1 MNPSAATHDRWSP
14 SLSAN
19 RILAMILRYTYLLK
33 DSWPRILEMV
43 YWPTVQMLMWGFISQ
58 YLASTTALFA
68 QAFGLFLSAVLLWDV
83 LFRGQLGVSLSFF
96 EEMWSRNLGHLM
108 VSPLRPFEFIA
119 ALLTMSLIRTLIGMV
134 PASLLTIWFFGYS
147 VYDLG
152 LSLVFFFIN
161 LIVMGWSFGIAISG
175 LVLRWGLGAESLAWA
190 LVFAIAPLCGV
201 YYPLDVL
208 PAWLLPI
215 AHAIPASYVFE
226 GMRAIILHNTVRWD
240 LMLIATSLNVIYLTG
255 GIGLFYAYFRAARR
269 RGALLQMGE

>member
-1 MNPSAATHDRWSP
+1 
-14 SLSAN
+14 
-19 RILAMILRYTYLLK
+19 
-33 DSWPRILEMV
+33 
-43 YWPTVQMLMWGFISQ
+43 VQLLMWGFISQ
-58 YLASTTALFA
+58 YLASTTDLFA
-68 QAFGLFLSAVLLWDV
+68 QAFGLFLAAVLLWDV

-108 VSPLRPFEFIA
+108 VSPLRPFEFIV

-161 LIVMGWSFGIAISG
+161 LIVMGWSFGIAVSG

-226 GMRAIILHNTVRWD
+226 GMRAIILHDTVRWD
-240 LMLIATSLNVIYLTG
+240 LMLIATSLNGIYLTG

>member
-1 MNPSAATHDRWSP
+1 MNPQAATHNRWSP

-19 RILAMILRYTYLLK
+19 RILAMILRYIYLLK

-43 YWPTVQMLMWGFISQ
+43 YWPTVQLLMWGFISQ
-58 YLASTTALFA
+58 YLASTTDLFA
-68 QAFGLFLSAVLLWDV
+68 QAFGLFLAAVLLWDV

-108 VSPLRPFEFIA
+108 VSPLRPFEFIV

-161 LIVMGWSFGIAISG
+161 LIVMGWSFGIAVSG

-226 GMRAIILHNTVRWD
+226 GMRAIILHDTVRWD
-240 LMLIATSLNVIYLTG
+240 LMLIATSLNGIYLTG